1 MKRMSVLR
9 SALIFIFMAV
19 SSVSAQEPVYWDVV
33 QKITEESFEHN
44 EIMENASWLTD
55 VFGPRNAKSPGY
67 IAAANWVKKRLEEY
81 GLSNARLDPYEF
93 GVGYVNEFISVHMTA
108 PRYMPIVAYPAT
120 WSAGTD
126 GEVKG
131 PVVYINFDEITS
143 EAELEQ
149 YRGKLRNA
157 IVFTRPK
164 QDITHRF
171 SPLEERFTDE
181 RLDELSKITIG
192 PRVTEDPPDRSAEKD
207 KLSRQQIIDFVFGEG
222 CAAIVRT
229 DGQSDY
235 GSVRVENTRY
245 TQETKPWE
253 KGAPPNPT
261 ELVMAA
267 EHYNRIMRILEKGI
281 PVEMQIE
288 LSVSFTRDDPYDY
301 NVIAEIPGT
310 DLAHEIIIVGGHL
323 QANPAGTGAIDDAA
337 GVVIA
342 MEAVRTL
349 IAIGTRPRRT
359 VRIGLWGG
367 HEMGTFG
374 NRSHVR
380 KNFADPVT
388 KEYKKDYDNLSAYY
402 NVDIG
407 TGGIRGVSV
416 MGNEVI
422 RSIFSEW
429 IKPLKNLGMTH
440 LYTTGMAHEA
450 YREVG
455 LPGFYFDQ
463 DRREIDDMNA
473 HSNMDTY
480 ERLVPEG
487 LMRASVVLATFAY
500 HTAMRDEKLPRIA
513 PLPW

>member
-235 GSVRVENTRY
+235 GYGGLIVLIRETGLRAIIESGTSIEAKVSDALLVSLFSPRSLLHDGAVIINHDRIEAAKCLLPLSQNPHLDKKLGTRHRACI
-245 TQETKPWE
+245 
-253 KGAPPNPT
+253 GIT
-261 ELVMAA
+261 EESDAIV
-267 EHYNRIMRILEKGI
+267 
-281 PVEMQIE
+281 
-288 LSVSFTRDDPYDY
+288 
-301 NVIAEIPGT
+301 
-310 DLAHEIIIVGGHL
+310 IIVSEE
-323 QANPAGTGAIDDAA
+323 TGKI
-337 GVVIA
+337 
-342 MEAVRTL
+342 
-349 IAIGTRPRRT
+349 
-359 VRIGLWGG
+359 
-367 HEMGTFG
+367 
-374 NRSHVR
+374 
-380 KNFADPVT
+380 
-388 KEYKKDYDNLSAYY
+388 
-402 NVDIG
+402 
-407 TGGIRGVSV
+407 SV
-416 MGNEVI
+416 AQNGKI
-422 RSIFSEW
+422 Q
-429 IKPLKNLGMTH
+429 TD
-440 LYTTGMAHEA
+440 
-450 YREVG
+450 
-455 LPGFYFDQ
+455 FD
-463 DRREIDDMNA
+463 
-473 HSNMDTY
+473 Y
-480 ERLVPEG
+480 ERLYTY
-487 LMRASVVLATFAY
+487 LIRAFNSA
-500 HTAMRDEKLPRIA
+500 
-513 PLPW
+513 